1 MKYKFK
7 ILCLLS
13 FILVLPSCSSEN
25 LAEEL
30 EIIEEPEV
38 VEEPEPVIIRT
49 TAIPESVQRPG
60 NAAAGESYMF
70 SGDYMSSGIP
80 YDAWVFGNGEDN
92 SNILNRTGDNAVISY
107 DNTAFTT
114 KNGVRAVAPNC
125 LNCHSSF
132 VNDSYVI
139 GLGQHDGD
147 YTGNRADNVPLLTSA
162 INSIYGSDSPEA
174 ISYAQF
180 SKSILAIGPKTL
192 TKSRGVNPANKITE
206 VLISHR
212 DKNTLVWQDEP
223 LIELTDEVIP
233 TDVPAWWLLKKK
245 NAMFYT
251 GMGRMDFCKSF
262 IGASLLTIDGTEKAI
277 EVDEKVE
284 DILAYIYS
292 LEAPD
297 YPFEVDSDLAG
308 EGKVVFENTC
318 SSCHGTYGEQETY
331 PNFLVALESI
341 QTDPELSNHYNT
353 PSELNTYFLD
363 WFNNGWFGTFG
374 SPLEI
379 VPEGGYVAPP
389 LDGIWATA
397 PYLHNGS
404 VPTLMDMLNSKA
416 RPKFW
421 KRSFDNADYDTNKVG
436 WNYTVETGQ
445 SDKNTYNTNLK
456 GYGNGGHIF
465 GDELTNTERLA
476 LLEYLKT
483 L

>member
-1 MKYKFK
+1 MRDKQR
-7 ILCLLS
+7 ILIFLLTL
-13 FILVLPSCSSEN
+13 LVLDSCSSEN
-25 LAEEL
+25 LIEEL
-30 EIIEEPEV
+30 EIIEESEVIEPPET
-38 VEEPEPVIIRT
+38 VIIRT
-49 TAIPESVQRPG
+49 SAIPESVQRPG
-60 NAAAGESYMF
+60 NAAAGETYMF
-70 SGDYMSSGIP
+70 TGDYMSSGIP

-114 KNGVRAVAPNC
+114 RNGVRSVAPNC

-132 VNDSYVI
+132 INDEYVI

-147 YTGNRADNVPLLTSA
+147 YTENRADNVPLLTAA
-162 INSIYGSDSPEA
+162 INSIYGSGSPEA
-174 ISYAQF
+174 ISYGQF
-180 SKSILAIGPKTL
+180 SKSIVAIGPKTL

-212 DKNTLVWQDEP
+212 DKNTLEWQDEP
-223 LIELTDEVIP
+223 LINLSDEVIP

-245 NAMFYT
+245 NGMFYT

-262 IGASLLTIDGTEKAI
+262 VGASLLTIDGTEKAV

-292 LEAPD
+292 LEAPE
-297 YPFEVDSDLAG
+297 YPFEVNTELAG
-308 EGKVVFENTC
+308 QGKVVFENTC
-318 SSCHGTYGEQETY
+318 SECHGTYGEQETY

-341 QTDPELSNHYNT
+341 QTDPELSNHYTT
-353 PSELNTYFLD
+353 PSEVNTYFLD

-374 SPLEI
+374 SALEI
-379 VPEGGYVAPP
+379 VPEGGYIAPP

-404 VPTLMDMLNSKA
+404 VPTLMDMLNSKT
-416 RPKFW
+416 RPEFW
-421 KRSFDNADYDTNKVG
+421 KRSFDTTDYDKSKVG
-436 WNYTVETGQ
+436 WNYTTETSQ

-456 GYGNGGHIF
+456 GYGNNGHIF
-465 GDELTNTERLA
+465 GDKLTDNERIA
-476 LLEYLKT
+476 ILEYLKT